1 MIDAAIVNEFS
12 KWLAATPLSHTIQ
25 TTGWI
30 IPTLQTIH
38 ILSVAVLFSSAI
50 LVDLRI
56 WRVLQRD
63 ALPSGRG
70 ASDLPLIWPV
80 VLILLVTGSLL
91 IIGEPRR
98 SLLNTTFYL
107 KMALLAAALALTGL
121 LQWSLSSAP
130 GFWDKDQ
137 GAPHCRAVCG
147 DRLDPGLVRR
157 HLRRPLHRLHA
168 GRMMLQL
175 QGLISYLEN
184 SALADNIRENDLLFP
199 LIKSVHVLSI
209 CLVVGSILV
218 VDL

>member
-63 ALPSGRG
+63 APLPDVARRF
-70 ASDLPLIWPV
+70 LPLIWPV

-121 LQWSLSSAP
+121 LQ
-130 GFWDKDQ
+130 
-137 GAPHCRAVCG
+137 
-147 DRLDPGLVRR
+147 
-157 HLRRPLHRLHA
+157 
-168 GRMMLQL
+168 
-175 QGLISYLEN
+175 
-184 SALADNIRENDLLFP
+184 
-199 LIKSVHVLSI
+199 
-209 CLVVGSILV
+209 
-218 VDL
+218 